1 MPAVFNDS
9 ILPATADSDVSHMP
23 AVFNDSKTEPNMP
36 YSKPVE
42 LIRKEEY
49 PHMNQG
55 PTPPSR

>member
-9 ILPATADSDVSHMP
+9 ILPATADSDVPHMA
-23 AVFNDSKTEPNMP
+23 AVFNDSKTDPNTP

-55 PTPPSR
+55 PTPPSP